1 MTGEDVLAYCLAK
14 PGAWQD
20 EPWEGDVVAKVGDK
34 IFAFLG
40 GSRRRRRRRRQV
52 RPQPRRG
59 ERVAGALSRR
69 RLGHG
74 LYRPVRV
81 EHAAHG
87 WRHSRRRDLP
97 SCRRFL
103 RPGGGEAPEA
113 VADPTRS

>member
-40 GSRRRRRRRRQV
+40 AARR
-52 RPQPRRG
+52 
-59 ERVAGALSRR
+59 AGVGVKCGRNRDEANEWLAALSRR
-69 RLGHG
+69 RIGHG
-74 LYRPVRV
+74 IHRPVRV

-87 WRHSRRRDLP
+87 RRHSRRRDLP
-97 SCRRFL
+97 SRRRFL
-103 RPGGGEAPEA
+103 RPGDGEAAEA
-113 VADPTRS
+113 VATRPTV